1 MSKEQFTA
9 VMGILLPQLV
19 QLICQNEGIGE
30 ISASKQLYSS
40 KLYSVLE
47 NEETKL
53 WHLSPHALYD
63 IYVSEQMTGNLAFP
77 EEAG

>member
-1 MSKEQFTA
+1 MSKEKFGA
-9 VMGILLPQLV
+9 IMGVLLPQLV
-19 QLICQNEGIGE
+19 QLICQNEGLDE
-30 ISASKQLYSS
+30 ISASKALYTS

-47 NEETKL
+47 DEGTKL

-63 IYVSEQMTGNLAFP
+63 IYVSEQLTGTPEFP

>member
-63 IYVSEQMTGNLAFP
+63 IYVSEQMTGNPAFP